1 MWDTTVCGLT
11 LPVYMA
17 LLLGLLWNRVLGGR
31 GVTHA
36 VRHQAHTTFS
46 TKNAKHLRKGC
57 EDHRISRDQ
66 TFQGPE
72 TDTEG
77 EKLETKI
84 LSDWSG
90 KAREKRMRTYAGI
103 SNKDRL

>member
-1 MWDTTVCGLT
+1 MGLRELQKRLVDRVVGSHEILVWDTTVCGLT

-57 EDHRISRDQ
+57 EDQTISRD
-66 TFQGPE
+66 PA
-72 TDTEG
+72 
-77 EKLETKI
+77 
-84 LSDWSG
+84 SSPH
-90 KAREKRMRTYAGI
+90 
-103 SNKDRL
+103 S